1 LVKAEILTPEMQNP
15 QCIHILVAD
24 DNVIN
29 QTLFAKMLS
38 VLGVQADVV
47 DSGSRALEACQSQH
61 YDMIFMD
68 YQMPGTDGV
77 EAAKSIKEINPV
89 RKPVIILI
97 TANLL
102 VNDYYLS
109 HPGIVDD
116 FLKKPFTLQEMAD
129 IIEKW
134 QPLFAVHY
142 PSNDK

>member
-1 LVKAEILTPEMQNP
+1 MQNP
-15 QCIHILVAD
+15 QCIRILVAD

-47 DSGSRALEACQSQH
+47 DSGARAMEACQSQH
-61 YDMIFMD
+61 YDMVFMD

-77 EAAKSIKEINPV
+77 EAAKSIKEIDNPP
-89 RKPVIILI
+89 KPVIILI

-102 VNDYYLS
+102 INDYYLT
-109 HPGIVDD
+109 HPGVVDD

-134 QPLFAVHY
+134 QPLFAVH
-142 PSNDK
+142 PPASDK

>member
-1 LVKAEILTPEMQNP
+1 MQNP
-15 QCIHILVAD
+15 QCIRILVAD

-47 DSGSRALEACQSQH
+47 DSGARAWEACLSQH
-61 YDMIFMD
+61 YDMVFMD

-77 EAAKSIKEINPV
+77 EAAKSIKEINRTP
-89 RKPVIILI
+89 KPVIILI

-102 VNDYYLS
+102 VNDYYLIN
-109 HPGIVDD
+109 PGVVDD
-116 FLKKPFTLQEMAD
+116 LLKKPFTLHEMSG

-134 QPLFAVHY
+134 QPLFTVHP
-142 PSNDK
+142 PSNDE

>member
-1 LVKAEILTPEMQNP
+1 MQNP
-15 QCIHILVAD
+15 QCIRILVAD

-47 DSGSRALEACQSQH
+47 DSGVRALEACQFQH
-61 YDMIFMD
+61 YDMVFMD

-77 EAAKSIKEINPV
+77 EAAKSIKEINRIP
-89 RKPVIILI
+89 KPVIILI

-102 VNDYYLS
+102 VNDYYLT
-109 HPGIVDD
+109 HPGVVDD

-129 IIEKW
+129 IIKKW
-134 QPLFAVHY
+134 QPSFVVHP

>member
-1 LVKAEILTPEMQNP
+1 MQNP
-15 QCIHILVAD
+15 QCIRILVAD

-47 DSGSRALEACQSQH
+47 DSGTKALEACQSQY
-61 YDMIFMD
+61 YDMVFMD

-77 EAAKSIKEINPV
+77 EAAKSIKEIS
-89 RKPVIILI
+89 RTQKPVIILI

-102 VNDYYLS
+102 VNDYYLI
-109 HPGIVDD
+109 HPGVVDD
-116 FLKKPFTLQEMAD
+116 FLKKPFTLQEMAG

-134 QPLFAVHY
+134 QPSFTIH
-142 PSNDK
+142 PPTNDK